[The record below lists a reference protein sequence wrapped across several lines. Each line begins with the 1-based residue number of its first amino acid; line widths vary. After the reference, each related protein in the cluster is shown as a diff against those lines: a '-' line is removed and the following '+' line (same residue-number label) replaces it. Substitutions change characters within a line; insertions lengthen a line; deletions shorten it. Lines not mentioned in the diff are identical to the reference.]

1 MKNFDTRTYNV
12 SDFVEWSSSK
22 LLDLSPQFQR
32 RSVWTEKAKSFLVD
46 TVIRGKPIPKII
58 ITQTL
63 SNNRNIR
70 TVVDGQ
76 QRIRAILGFYNGDF
90 SISRAHNRD
99 LSGMKY
105 DELPQ
110 EVKDDFLKYEIGVD
124 LIFDQQFEDILD
136 IFARLNTY
144 SVKLNSQEL
153 LNAKYLGYFKQAAY
167 GCGYKYV
174 RYWLESQVLSEKEVT
189 RMSEAELASDLLAML
204 VGGIQSKKA
213 IPNFYKKYEDNEEG
227 LGEAISKF
235 DAVMSYIGATYEA
248 TSLKET
254 NFSRIHLFYSLFGA
268 IAHALYGLSG
278 MDDVPRPNLTPES
291 IGRIRMRLDEISARY
306 DEITSDEGPAP
317 DEAYANFIEASR
329 RATTDLS
336 TRKFRARFI
345 CENLSQVLQD

>member
-12 SDFVEWSSSK
+12 SDFIEWSGAK

-32 RSVWTEKAKSFLVD
+32 RSVWTEKAKSFLID

-63 SNNRNIR
+63 TNNRNIR

-90 SISRAHNRD
+90 SISRAHNRE

-105 DELPQ
+105 DDLPQ
-110 EVKDDFLKYEIGVD
+110 EIKDDFLKYEIGVD
-124 LIFDQQFEDILD
+124 LIFDQKFEDILD

-153 LNAKYLGYFKQAAY
+153 LNAKYLGYFKQVAY
-167 GCGYKYV
+167 SCGYKYV
-174 RYWLESQVLSEKEVT
+174 RYWLESQVLSDKEVT

-213 IPNFYKKYEDNEEG
+213 IPNFYKKYEDNDDG
-227 LGEAISKF
+227 LGDANSKF
-235 DAVMSYIGATYEA
+235 DEVMSYIGATYNA
-248 TSLKET
+248 ASLKET

-268 IAHALYGLSG
+268 IAHALYGLNG
-278 MDDVPRPNLTPES
+278 MDEVPRPHLTPES
-291 IGRIRMRLDEISARY
+291 IGRVRMRLDEISARY
-306 DEITSDEGPAP
+306 DEITSGEDSAQE
-317 DEAYANFIEASR
+317 ESYANFIDASR
-329 RATTDLS
+329 RATTDVAMRKYR
-336 TRKFRARFI
+336 TRFL
-345 CENLSQVLQD
+345 CENLAQVLQD

>member
-12 SDFVEWSSSK
+12 SDFIEWSGSK

-63 SNNRNIR
+63 SKNRNIR

-99 LSGMKY
+99 LAGMKY

-153 LNAKYLGYFKQAAY
+153 LNAKYLGYFKQSAY
-167 GCGYKYV
+167 SCGYKYV

-189 RMSEAELASDLLAML
+189 RMSEAELASDLLTML

-213 IPNFYKKYEDNEEG
+213 IPNFYKKYEDNDDG

-235 DAVMSYIGATYEA
+235 DAVMSYIGAAYEA
-248 TSLKET
+248 ASLKET

-268 IAHALYGLSG
+268 IAHGLYGLSG
-278 MDDVPRPNLTPES
+278 MDEVPRPHLTPES

-306 DEITSDEGPAP
+306 DEITSGEGPIT

-329 RATTDLS
+329 RATTDLT
-336 TRKFRARFI
+336 TRKLRTCFI
-345 CENLSQVLQD
+345 CQNLIQVLQD